1 MSRNVTIKDIA
12 KEAGVSISTVSRTL
26 NNAPLVTPEK
36 RQRVLEVIGRTG
48 YEPNASAQGL
58 VRGKSM
64 TIGVLTQ
71 DIASPFYDEITRG
84 IDAGFSGSG
93 YQPIFVNGHWDAQD
107 EVTAVL
113 ALTRRQVDGLI
124 VLGGRLPEAQLH
136 ALSKRFPLLMVGRFV
151 PELSHCCLRVDH
163 VHGARLATRHL
174 IELGHRRIA
183 HIAGISSHK
192 DAADRLEGYRLA
204 LAEAGLEFHP
214 ELVYEGEFDEP
225 SGILAV
231 ESWLAQGIH
240 FSAIFAAND
249 QMAYGARLA
258 LYRRGIRVPED
269 VSLVGYDDLPA
280 SHFSLPPLTTVRQP
294 LFEMGE
300 LAAQTLLRRLHTPDS
315 EVPDVAVT
323 LNVRESTCYHRR

>member
-12 KEAGVSISTVSRTL
+12 KVAGVSISTVSRIL

-36 RQRVLEVIGRTG
+36 RQKVLEVIGQMG

-64 TIGVLTQ
+64 TVGVLTQ
-71 DIASPFYDEITRG
+71 DIASPFYNEVARG
-84 IDAGFSGSG
+84 IDVGLSGTG
-93 YQPIFVNGHWDAQD
+93 YQPIFVNGHWEAQD
-107 EVTAVL
+107 EASAVA

-124 VLGGRLPEAQLH
+124 ILGGRLPEQQLH
-136 ALSKRFPLLMVGRFV
+136 ALSERFPLILIGRYV
-151 PELSHCCLRVDH
+151 PGLEHCCMRVDDLQ
-163 VHGARLATRHL
+163 GAYLATRHL

-183 HIAGISSHK
+183 HIAGITSHR
-192 DAADRLEGYRLA
+192 DAVERFEGYRMA
-204 LAEAGLEFHP
+204 LSDAGIAFDSDLI
-214 ELVYEGEFDEP
+214 YEGEFDEP

-231 ESWLAQGIH
+231 ESWVTKGVH

-280 SHFSLPPLTTVRQP
+280 SSFSLPPLTSMHQP

-300 LAAQTLLRRLHTPDS
+300 IAAQTLLSRLQDEDCDIPQI
-315 EVPDVAVT
+315 AVT
-323 LNVRESTCYHRR
+323 LNVRESTRYHRR